1 MERLHFKLSIN
12 FLFRSLPV
20 SVEVKLETRF
30 MEAPADEDEDNDED
44 EGDDEEVHASSWELN
59 AGEGGKEAASI
70 R

>member
-1 MERLHFKLSIN
+1 
-12 FLFRSLPV
+12 
-20 SVEVKLETRF
+20 